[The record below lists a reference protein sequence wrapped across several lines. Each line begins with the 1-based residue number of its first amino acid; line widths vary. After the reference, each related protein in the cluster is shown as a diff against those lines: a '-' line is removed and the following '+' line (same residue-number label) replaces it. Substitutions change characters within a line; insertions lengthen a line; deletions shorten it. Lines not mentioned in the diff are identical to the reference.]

1 MNRATLNDVNTLRK
15 TTQTRRYF
23 QAITLTQNDQNKLII
38 VSIEQIKLILRSQSQ
53 QDGSFYLVG
62 KINALLHA

>member
-1 MNRATLNDVNTLRK
+1 MNWATLNDVNTLRK

-23 QAITLTQNDQNKLII
+23 QALPLTQNDQNKLII

-53 QDGSFYLVG
+53 QDGSFYLVE
-62 KINALLHA
+62 KINAL